1 MTIGDRDSTLPV
13 PRVGHDS
20 HVPLYV
26 QIRTHF
32 LELIQSGTLRP
43 YDRMPSEA
51 ELSST
56 FSVSRMTARKAIDQ
70 LVADALV
77 FRRPGKG
84 TFVAPPPIA
93 HRISTGQ
100 SFSAAMRALGLEHR
114 VEVLQ
119 AGVVLPPPEVAAELL
134 LDPDTQ
140 TVFVQRLRIVQ
151 NSPVAINSAYLE
163 PGCRAVLDHDLTGSL
178 KEILA
183 LIGRPVDHT
192 RDTVEAVVAS
202 DQEALLLQIPR
213 GAPLARVDGVGFSAP
228 TNLFSMPMVFIAVT
242 GFGSRSIICS
252 ARPAAEYGPDESTG
266 SVAAPRPPPAAS
278 THHYQSALSRQSS
291 SDGKLFDLAA
301 TDRRDA

>member
-1 MTIGDRDSTLPV
+1 MITVSRTNSYQRWGHVTIADSPADS
-13 PRVGHDS
+13 PMIGRDS

-32 LELIQSGTLRP
+32 LELIQSGKLRP
-43 YDRMPSEA
+43 YDRVPSEA

-56 FSVSRMTARKAIDQ
+56 FAVSRMTARKAIDQ
-70 LVADALV
+70 LVADGLV

-134 LDPDTQ
+134 LDSDTQ

-163 PGCRAVLDHDLTGSL
+163 PGCKAVLEHDLTGSL
-178 KEILA
+178 TEILA

-202 DQEALLLQIPR
+202 DQEALLLEIPR
-213 GAPLARVDGVGFSAP
+213 GAPLARVDGVGYSATDKP
-228 TNLFSMPMVFIAVT
+228 VFYADGLYRGDWFRFTVDST
-242 GFGSRSIICS
+242 APPDLLPSI
-252 ARPAAEYGPDESTG
+252 RRDENTG
-266 SVAAPRPPPAAS
+266 SVG
-278 THHYQSALSRQSS
+278 RQGLLQRHQHITTSQP
-291 SDGKLFDLAA
+291 
-301 TDRRDA
+301 